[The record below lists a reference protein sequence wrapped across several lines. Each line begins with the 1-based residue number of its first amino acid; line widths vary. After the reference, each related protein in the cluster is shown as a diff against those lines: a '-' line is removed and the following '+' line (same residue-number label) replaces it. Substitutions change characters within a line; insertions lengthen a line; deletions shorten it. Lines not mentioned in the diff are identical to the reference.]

1 MHLMSIDTDLLS
13 ELLDYLIESS
23 NLLSEFMD

>member
-1 MHLMSIDTDLLS
+1 MHLLSIDMDLES